1 MRTSRI
7 LLAALAATLA
17 ACASAPQSP
26 KPVAVKAGE
35 VSRDYSSF
43 NARVISEA
51 GEIDHAFTTSLDP
64 EAEPVTRLQSAY
76 THDLGEGEKLRIGD
90 AVSSAGMW
98 GSSVRYG
105 GVQFGTR
112 TRAREDV
119 IVDTEFASEGLA
131 VLPTASDALFAAAG
145 DSTAASLSAE
155 RSWRTGALTASDVRG
170 RSVSIDGPII
180 AETELVEQGCADFAV
195 GAGKVRR
202 DYAILSNE
210 YGPVFANATVACSA
224 PLGFTVEGHGEYLA
238 DDVAALGF
246 GVARRVG
253 PLGTASFA
261 VAQSRAVA
269 GEEGWLTRVGFEH
282 RNDLFNVAL
291 RKRMQSREFR
301 EAGALVLA
309 DPIMQR
315 ELASVG
321 VNVTKRANLSL
332 AYATQTTWNEART
345 NLIAVQQSLGVGRG
359 SLSMSAGHSLEDNFG
374 SSLFISYKRPLG
386 GEKRRERSKIEEFDP
401 VMLDQMS
408 VQ

>member
-1 MRTSRI
+1 VT
-7 LLAALAATLA
+7 ATLA
-17 ACASAPQSP
+17 ACALTPEDS
-26 KPVAVKAGE
+26 KPVSVKAGE
-35 VSRDYSSF
+35 ISRDYSSF
-43 NARVISEA
+43 NARVVSEA
-51 GEIDHAFTTSLDP
+51 GEIDHAFTASLDP
-64 EAEPVTRLQSAY
+64 EAEPVTRLESAY
-76 THDLGEGEKLRIGD
+76 THNLGDGEKLRIGD
-90 AVSSAGMW
+90 AVSSPGMW
-98 GSSVRYG
+98 GASVRYG

-112 TRAREDV
+112 TRARADV
-119 IVDTEFASEGLA
+119 IADPELATEGLA

-145 DSTAASLSAE
+145 DPAATSLTAE
-155 RSWRTGALTASDVRG
+155 RSWSTGALTASDMRG

-180 AETELVEQGCADFAV
+180 ADTQLVQQGCADFAL

-261 VAQSRAVA
+261 LAQSRAAA
-269 GEEGWLTRVGFEH
+269 GEDGWLARVGFEH
-282 RNDLFNVAL
+282 RNDWFNVAL

-301 EAGALVLA
+301 EAGALALA

-321 VNVTKRANLSL
+321 LNVAKRANLSL

-345 NLIAVQQSLGVGRG
+345 NLIAVQQSLGLGRG

-386 GEKRRERSKIEEFDP
+386 GEKRRGRSQIEEFDP

>member
-1 MRTSRI
+1 
-7 LLAALAATLA
+7 
-17 ACASAPQSP
+17 
-26 KPVAVKAGE
+26 
-35 VSRDYSSF
+35 
-43 NARVISEA
+43 
-51 GEIDHAFTTSLDP
+51 
-64 EAEPVTRLQSAY
+64 
-76 THDLGEGEKLRIGD
+76 
-90 AVSSAGMW
+90 MW

-112 TRAREDV
+112 TRARADV
-119 IVDTEFASEGLA
+119 IADPELATEGLA

-145 DSTAASLSAE
+145 DAAATSFTAE
-155 RSWRTGALTASDVRG
+155 RSWSTGALTASDMRG

-180 AETELVEQGCADFAV
+180 ADTQLVQQGCADFAL

-261 VAQSRAVA
+261 LAQSRAAA
-269 GEEGWLTRVGFEH
+269 GEDGWLARVGFEH
-282 RNDLFNVAL
+282 RNDWFNVAL

-301 EAGALVLA
+301 EAGALALA

-321 VNVTKRANLSL
+321 LNVAKRANLSL

-345 NLIAVQQSLGVGRG
+345 NLIAVQQSLGLGRG

-386 GEKRRERSKIEEFDP
+386 GEKRRGRSQIEEFDP

>member
-7 LLAALAATLA
+7 LFVALAATLA
-17 ACASAPQSP
+17 ACASTPGTP
-26 KPVAVKAGE
+26 RPVAVKAGE
-35 VSRDYSSF
+35 ISRDYSSF

-76 THDLGEGEKLRIGD
+76 THNLGDGEKLRIGD

-112 TRAREDV
+112 TGAREDV
-119 IVDTEFASEGLA
+119 ISDTEFASEGLA

-145 DSTAASLSAE
+145 DSTATTVSAE
-155 RSWRTGALTASDVRG
+155 RAWRTGALTASDVRG

-180 AETELVEQGCADFAV
+180 AQTQLVEQGCGDFAV

-246 GVARRVG
+246 GLARRVG

-261 VAQSRAVA
+261 MAQSRAVA
-269 GEEGWLTRVGFEH
+269 GEEGWLARVGFEH
-282 RNDLFNVAL
+282 RNDLFSVAL

-301 EAGALVLA
+301 EAGALALA
-309 DPIMQR
+309 DPIMER
-315 ELASVG
+315 ELASLG
-321 VNVTKRANLSL
+321 VNVAKRANLSL

-386 GEKRRERSKIEEFDP
+386 GEKRRERSAIQEFDP

-408 VQ
+408 LQ